1 MVKRSNKESKEMNL
15 SDAFRR
21 AFHPTPEEELE
32 DLKRFV
38 DIHNLAKSKKRCSTC
53 TKWTPPPSDLPGFVE
68 DHGDCGNGHTVDTI
82 KNCPDYVCSGD
93 QCMNDIFSRIKELEK
108 MQTCQDNTPLDA

>member
-1 MVKRSNKESKEMNL
+1 MAKRGNKDAREMNL
-15 SDAFRR
+15 GDAFRR

-32 DLKRFV
+32 DLRRFV

-68 DHGDCGNGHTVDTI
+68 DHGDCSDGHTVDTI
-82 KNCPDYVCSGD
+82 TNCPDYVYSGD

-108 MQTCQDNTPLDA
+108 MQTCQDNTP